1 MYRFFL
7 NFLCL
12 GDIYTPLYCQKRCT
26 SLRDQY
32 SREKR
37 KAETEPI
44 HESTAVTS
52 RFPLFS
58 QLAFLDHVIKR
69 RR

>member
-1 MYRFFL
+1 M
-7 NFLCL
+7 
-12 GDIYTPLYCQKRCT
+12 YTPLYCQKRCI

-37 KAETEPI
+37 KAETEGTNGNTI
-44 HESTAVTS
+44 VKTS